1 MIRKTRNRIWPAARH
16 HDLRGIP
23 LLFLL
28 SLSCLLLWPPA
39 VCRSAA
45 PWDLE
50 KLINRA
56 LEANWDM
63 ISAQENVQKAGL
75 NVQSAEAA
83 FELKIYPGA
92 SFGFSGGDETSTET
106 NVGMAVSLEK
116 RMSFG
121 TEIAVEPSVVRQDG
135 DYRNRT
141 LVRIVQPL
149 LRGVGSDYNM
159 SGIYSAKFSER
170 ASIRNRYQ
178 RKVTTVIGAVTHGY
192 DVIRQRETL
201 RLREESF
208 QRLKEMEEATAI
220 KERMGLV
227 TPMDLYRVRIQL
239 KQAEE
244 ELNLSKESYVDALD
258 SIKIFLAMP
267 LKEDID
273 VSLPLTFDRI
283 YPEEQEMIQAA
294 MANRVELDQVRDE
307 LAEARRLSDKSKK
320 DILPDLDVGL
330 TLSFDG
336 DPSSRLLGSSPDQT
350 TWGVSLGSSTDL
362 MRTSEKA
369 IYEGSLIDV
378 QQASRKQIIVR
389 DNIIADVKRE
399 LRNLERQ
406 DKAITN
412 QEDRINQSRGQLELA
427 RIKFQHGMADN
438 FNIIDAEISL
448 RQSETRLV
456 SAVID
461 YIVGQY
467 RLRQAIGTLI
477 QR

>member
-1 MIRKTRNRIWPAARH
+1 MP
-16 HDLRGIP
+16 LLP
-23 LLFLL
+23 LLF
-28 SLSCLLLWPPA
+28 LSCLLLWPA
-39 VCRSAA
+39 VGRSAA

-75 NVQSAEAA
+75 NLQSAEAA

-92 SFGFSGGDETSTET
+92 SFGLSGGDGTSTDT
-106 NVGMAVSLEK
+106 NLGMAVSLEK
-116 RMSFG
+116 KMSFG
-121 TEIAVEPSVVRQDG
+121 TTIGVEPSVIREEG

-141 LVRIVQPL
+141 NIRIVQPL
-149 LRGVGSDYNM
+149 LRGVGSDYTM
-159 SGIYSAKFSER
+159 SGVYSARFSER
-170 ASIRNRYQ
+170 AAIRSRYQ
-178 RKVTTVIGAVTHGY
+178 REVLTVIGAVTNGY
-192 DVIRQRETL
+192 NVIRQRETL

-208 QRLKEMEEATAI
+208 QRLKKMEEATAI

-239 KQAEE
+239 NQAEE
-244 ELNLSKESYVDALD
+244 ELISSQESYVDALD

-267 LKEDID
+267 LNEEVD

-283 YPEEQEMIQAA
+283 YPKEQEMIQTAL
-294 MANRVELDQVRDE
+294 ANRVELDQVHDE
-307 LAEARRLSDKSKK
+307 LAEARRLSDRSKK
-320 DILPDLDVGL
+320 DILPDLDIGL
-330 TLSFDG
+330 SVNFDG
-336 DPSSRLLGSSPDQT
+336 DPSARFPGSSPDQT
-350 TWGVSLGSSTDL
+350 TWGLSLGSTTDL

-378 QQASRKQIIVR
+378 QQSSRRQIIVR
-389 DNIIADVKRE
+389 DNVVAEVKRE

-412 QEDRINQSRGQLELA
+412 QEDQINQARGQLELA
-427 RIKFQHGMADN
+427 RIKFQHGMTDN
-438 FNIIDAEISL
+438 FDLIDAEISL
-448 RQSETRLV
+448 RRSETRLV